1 MHKMLTQFRSTLLAS
16 SPING
21 LSPDLL
27 ISRSGQ
33 LATYYAPFEHVNTA
47 ARVVLVGITPG
58 QFQAQKAIEQLRAG
72 LIAGL
77 SDDEALRQAKE
88 AASFSGPMRAAL
100 VEMLDYV
107 GLHSPLGLGSCAE
120 LFSSASHLVHYTS
133 ALRNPVLSGDQN
145 YTGNPAILRT
155 PYLRSMAEEWLADE
169 ARQLPDALWIPLGK
183 EPTAVL
189 REFAER
195 GLIKKDCLL
204 DGLPHPSG
212 ANAERIAYFLGR
224 KQRENLSAK
233 TRAETL
239 DAARDELVRKVKRSS
254 AR

>member
-1 MHKMLTQFRSTLLAS
+1 MNKMLNQFRSTILSSSTNSLL
-16 SPING
+16 
-21 LSPDLL
+21 PDLL

-33 LATYYAPFEHVNTA
+33 LATYYAPFEHVNTE

-58 QFQAQKAIEQLRAG
+58 QFQAQKAIEQLRTS
-72 LIAGL
+72 LLAGL
-77 SDDEALRQAKE
+77 SDEEALCQAKE
-88 AASFSGPMRAAL
+88 VASFSGPMRTAL
-100 VEMLDYV
+100 IEMLDYV
-107 GLHSPLGLGSCAE
+107 GLHSALGLDSCAE
-120 LFSSASHLVHYTS
+120 LFTSASQLVHYTS

-155 PYLRSMAEEWLADE
+155 PYLHAMTEEWLADE
-169 ARQLPDALWIPLGK
+169 ARQLPNALWIPLGK

-189 REFAER
+189 RHFVAQ
-195 GLIKKDCLL
+195 GLIKGDCLL

-233 TRAETL
+233 TKAETI
-239 DAARDELVRKVKRSS
+239 DAARDELVRKVKQRK
-254 AR
+254 A